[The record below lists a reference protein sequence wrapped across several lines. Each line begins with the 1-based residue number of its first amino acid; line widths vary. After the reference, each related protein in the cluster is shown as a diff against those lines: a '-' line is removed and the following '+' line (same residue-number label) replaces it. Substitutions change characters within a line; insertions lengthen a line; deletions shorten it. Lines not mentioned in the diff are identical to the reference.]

1 MDGSGKK
8 KLFGKKRISGPP
20 NTEKFILLIEKCKFL
35 QTAGS
40 QTWAYIPEFAAREPA
55 FLISPQVLLMLL
67 VQGLHLDIIA
77 VDSLRR
83 VETQPV
89 CGRGI
94 HLGSSIQGAGEKG
107 V

>member
-1 MDGSGKK
+1 MDGSGK

-20 NTEKFILLIEKCKFL
+20 NTEKFIFLIEKCKFL
-35 QTAGS
+35 QTTGS
-40 QTWAYIPEFAAREPA
+40 QTWACIPEFAAREAA
-55 FLISPQVLLMLL
+55 FVRSPQVWLMLL
-67 VQGLHLDIIA
+67 VRGLHLDVIA

-89 CGRGI
+89 CVRGV
-94 HLGSSIQGAGEKG
+94 HLGSGVQGAGEKG